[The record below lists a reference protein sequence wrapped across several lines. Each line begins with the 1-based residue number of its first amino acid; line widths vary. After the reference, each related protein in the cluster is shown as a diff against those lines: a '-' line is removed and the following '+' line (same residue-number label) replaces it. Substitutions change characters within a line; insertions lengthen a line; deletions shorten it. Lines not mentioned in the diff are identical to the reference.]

1 MTNALLKTFSFDDS
15 AVRIIVEDGKP
26 LFCGVDVCKILGHTN
41 PSRAIKMHCREDG
54 LTKCYATDEVGRQ
67 QEYSFITE
75 GNLYRLI
82 VKSKLE
88 SARKFEAWVFDEVLP
103 TIRMTGSY
111 APQPQPPQIP
121 FNIPKTLPD
130 ALRLAADLADKNAA
144 LEAQIETDKPKVEFF
159 SRIVQSD
166 TEFCISDVAK
176 MLGYGVQKFF
186 IFLRQ
191 KAWMWQHEYRARSE
205 VCTEGYMA
213 MRVTEKNGKQYSQP
227 VFLGKGIFKIYRM
240 MLKDGLIERN
250 PQIEMSMK

>member
-1 MTNALLKTFSFDDS
+1 MTNIVFMGDAGLPVTTSLVISEGAEVQHKNVLELIRKNLGDLQQFGPIAFETRKGSALPQGGFARSTEVAILNEQQATLVFTYMRNTAPVKKF
-15 AVRIIVEDGKP
+15 
-26 LFCGVDVCKILGHTN
+26 KIALVK
-41 PSRAIKMHCREDG
+41 AFFEMAKKLRE
-54 LTKCYATDEVGRQ
+54 
-67 QEYSFITE
+67 
-75 GNLYRLI
+75 
-82 VKSKLE
+82 
-88 SARKFEAWVFDEVLP
+88 
-103 TIRMTGSY
+103 
-111 APQPQPPQIP
+111 QPQAPQIP

-144 LEAQIETDKPKVEFF
+144 LEAQIEADKPKVEFF

-186 IFLRQ
+186 IYLRQ